1 MTVRSLKEIECIECG
16 KNVKA
21 VQVTGEVIYPHRS
34 DLYSKL
40 FWQCETCKNYVGC
53 HPNSDSP
60 LGFIPT
66 AEVRKA
72 RKEIHAILDPLWR
85 SKKIRRGA
93 AYKYISNRMGYEY
106 HNGELRNIEEAR
118 KAYKIVAKL
127 HNKLNSQPTLQDCG

>member
-1 MTVRSLKEIECIECG
+1 MAPQTKLLECIECESDTEARLVDG
-16 KNVKA
+16 
-21 VQVTGEVIYPHRS
+21 GEIYPHRQ
-34 DLYSKL
+34 DLAHKK
-40 FWQCETCKNYVGC
+40 FWKCADCGNYVGC
-53 HPNSDSP
+53 HPDSEKP

-72 RKEIHAILDPLWR
+72 RREIHAILDPLWR

-106 HNGELRNIEEAR
+106 HNGELRSIEEAR

-127 HNKLNSQPTLQDCG
+127 HNKLNKQDTLL